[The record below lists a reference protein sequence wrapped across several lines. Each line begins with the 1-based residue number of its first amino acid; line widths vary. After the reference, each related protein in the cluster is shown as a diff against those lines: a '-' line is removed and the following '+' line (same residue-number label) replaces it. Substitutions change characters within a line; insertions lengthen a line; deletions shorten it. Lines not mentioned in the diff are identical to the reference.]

1 MPVKRFPVGG
11 GDRPAAPVALA
22 SSVLVEGGKLLFVS
36 GHLAQDDQRRIVG
49 KGDVKAQTRQV
60 LDHIRA
66 AIERAG
72 GRFQNIVKVTVF
84 VKDMAQAKDIYEVR
98 LEYFDQEHLP
108 ASSMVEVSRFVH
120 PDALIEI
127 EAVAVLEG

>member
-1 MPVKRFPVGG
+1 MTVKRFPVS
-11 GDRPAAPVALA
+11 AAARGPVALA

-36 GHLAQDDQRRIVG
+36 GHLSQDENRQIVG
-49 KGDVKAQTRQV
+49 KDDIKAQTRQV
-60 LDHIRA
+60 LDYLGQ

-72 GRFQNIVKVTVF
+72 GKFSDIVKVTVF
-84 VKDMAQAKDIYEVR
+84 VKDMAQAPEIYQVR

-108 ASSMVEVSRFVH
+108 ASSMIEVSRFVH

-127 EAVAVLEG
+127 EAMAVLDG